1 MPTMKQ
7 WLIGAGRRCSP
18 LLLAKMNSGLNY
30 LEAGRWF
37 ASHGFST
44 SGDARDR
51 SELFDRAADDISELR
66 VAYLEFGVWRGDSIR
81 EWSRLLRHP
90 QSTLHGFDS
99 FEGLPEDWNLLTER
113 GKFSTQG
120 IIPQVDDPRVG
131 FSKGWFEDTLENYVV
146 PDHDVLFLM
155 LDADVYSSTK
165 TVLDR
170 FKGAMVPGTYVYFDE
185 FNDRNHELRAFD
197 ELVRETGMQFRLVGA
212 DRTLLHV
219 LFQRV
224 ES

>member
-1 MPTMKQ
+1 MKQ
-7 WLIGAGRRCSP
+7 LLIGAGRRCSP

-30 LEAGRWF
+30 LETGRWF

-44 SGDARDR
+44 ADGVGHR
-51 SELFDRAADDISELR
+51 SDLFERAAAEIADLR

-81 EWSRLLRHP
+81 QWSRLLKHP
-90 QSTLHGFDS
+90 SSTLHGFDS

-131 FSKGWFEDTLENYVV
+131 FSKGWFEDTLASYVL

-165 TVLDR
+165 TALDR
-170 FKGAMVPGTYVYFDE
+170 FKEAIVPGTYLYFDE

-197 ELVRETGMQFRLVGA
+197 ELMRETGMQFRLIGA
-212 DRTLLHV
+212 DRTLLNV

-224 ES
+224 S